1 MLTRWENQDKRNFV
15 REMFKSTNDLPYN
28 DYKLYFIFNW
38 SNTGQDDFIVKSLQT
53 ENEVYNDL
61 IVEESNRNLDL
72 LTLSGFEKLLKVE
85 IKIIKWIA
93 RLNDDTVINMKNFD
107 KKLYVN
113 EENHVET
120 LDVKKE

>member
-1 MLTRWENQDKRNFV
+1 
-15 REMFKSTNDLPYN
+15 MFKSTNDLPYKN
-28 DYKLYFIFNW
+28 YKLYFIFNW

-107 KKLYVN
+107 KQLYVN

>member
-15 REMFKSTNDLPYN
+15 REMFKSTNDLPYKN
-28 DYKLYFIFNW
+28 YKLYFIFNW

-72 LTLSGFEKLLKVE
+72 LTLSGFEKLLKME

-107 KKLYVN
+107 KQLYVN

>member
-15 REMFKSTNDLPYN
+15 REMFKSTNDLPYKN
-28 DYKLYFIFNW
+28 YKLYFIFNW

-107 KKLYVN
+107 KQLYVN